1 MRAHTIRDRYYFMKS
16 FCVALLTVCSL
27 CLNITSS
34 VAGEQANSKGSLTLA
49 CSQTQQKNHGSDI
62 TFQATTNRQKYKIG
76 DIMTLSVT
84 PDKDALITVIDHGS
98 DPTHPKR
105 NHFLFKNEPVKK
117 DQIYVFPGPDSDS
130 DMQVSGPAGSNT
142 FEIITSPVALTNPD
156 AISRNV
162 NLVKRVKPTEP
173 KQSSEGTSSCML
185 KFEITE

>member
-1 MRAHTIRDRYYFMKS
+1 MNLFS
-16 FCVALLTVCSL
+16 LGLLIVCSI
-27 CLNITSS
+27 NPVIMSPAT
-34 VAGEQANSKGSLTLA
+34 ADEQANSKGSLTLT
-49 CSQTQQKNHGSDI
+49 CSQTQQKNHDSNI
-62 TFQATTNRQKYKIG
+62 TFQAKTNRQKYKIG

-98 DPTHPKR
+98 DPTHTRR

-117 DQIYVFPGPDSDS
+117 DQTYVFPGPDSEF
-130 DMQVSGPAGSNT
+130 DMQVSGPAGGNT
-142 FEIITSPVALTNPD
+142 FEIIASPVALANPD

-162 NLVKRVKPTEP
+162 NLVKRAKPTEP